1 MVTDL
6 GILLGAFFGT
16 TVVAYLAGAANTGI
30 AAGVGQIAFTL
41 ALVCIIARR

>member
-1 MVTDL
+1 MASDL

-16 TVVAYLAGAANTGI
+16 TVVAYLAGAANTGV

-41 ALVCIIARR
+41 ALVFILARR